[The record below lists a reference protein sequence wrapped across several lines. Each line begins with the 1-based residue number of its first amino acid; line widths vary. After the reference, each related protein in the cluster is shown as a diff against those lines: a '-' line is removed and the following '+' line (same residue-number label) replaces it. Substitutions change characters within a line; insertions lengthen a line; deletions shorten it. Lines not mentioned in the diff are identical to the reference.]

1 MTRGC
6 RSRHPLTARGTTL
19 AAKLGRLPTVMTRA
33 RRLPAFWIRVSAN
46 SNSSL
51 INLACEHRSSPN
63 AVAVIPFGPRS
74 RSFTPSPSSSRS
86 IAFESAGCETSKRLA
101 ALFKLPCST
110 TVARYKSLRESIRSC
125 IAVCPSSSPLETR
138 WLGLRGLAARRGFK
152 DLEPST
158 LILKPPQPEFDGL
171 GHNLAA
177 VRHAAVASDGLA
189 G

>member
-1 MTRGC
+1 M
-6 RSRHPLTARGTTL
+6 
-19 AAKLGRLPTVMTRA
+19 
-33 RRLPAFWIRVSAN
+33 RVCAN

-51 INLACEHRSSPN
+51 INLGCEHRSSPY

-74 RSFTPSPSSSRS
+74 SSFAPSPSSSRS
-86 IAFESAGCETSKRLA
+86 IALESAGCETSRRLA

-125 IAVCPSSSPLETR
+125 IAVRPSSSPLKTR

-158 LILKPPQPEFDGL
+158 LILKLAQPEFEDL
-171 GHNLAA
+171 NEWSSADSLRCNRRENA
-177 VRHAAVASDGLA
+177 L
-189 G
+189 

>member
-1 MTRGC
+1 
-6 RSRHPLTARGTTL
+6 
-19 AAKLGRLPTVMTRA
+19 
-33 RRLPAFWIRVSAN
+33 IRVSAN

-110 TVARYKSLRESIRSC
+110 IVARYKSLRESIRNC
-125 IAVCPSSSPLETR
+125 IAVCPSSSPLKTR
-138 WLGLRGLAARRGFK
+138 WLGLRGLAASRGFK

-158 LILKPPQPEFDGL
+158 LILKLAQPEFEDL
-171 GHNLAA
+171 NERWSPDSLRCIPWYNSCYRP
-177 VRHAAVASDGLA
+177 VLHADPALQSIGSA
-189 G
+189 